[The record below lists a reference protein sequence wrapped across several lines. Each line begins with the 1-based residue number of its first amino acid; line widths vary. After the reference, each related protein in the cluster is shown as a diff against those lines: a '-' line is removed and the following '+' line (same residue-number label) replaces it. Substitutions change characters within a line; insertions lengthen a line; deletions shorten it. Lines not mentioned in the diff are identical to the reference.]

1 MTHNVDELLRCFK
14 IEDNR
19 IQRGVKEEDFLV
31 YFINHYLYPNL
42 EKIIPFYSYKPIN
55 NDKIL
60 VFIHIPKTAGLSLY
74 NIFLHVFGKEKLSPF
89 LQSLLIMPFYLPFKY
104 EVLWGHF
111 LFDHVQ
117 YLPVKE
123 KIIISFVRDPVQR
136 LWSVYNFWKN
146 FKSNSPLDRDF
157 IVLQSKEKLPES
169 FFTNPRIMN
178 QLKDA
183 MLIRLCGFSTYLN
196 IKTKLKE
203 DKIDQVREMIRNHI
217 QKNFIFIGIQ
227 ERFEESV
234 KKMFEKLGLE
244 IRLPDNILKTRV
256 NVSKKESIPNE
267 IIKIL
272 EDLTYLD
279 RILYDEVINLFHGD

>member
-14 IEDNR
+14 IKDNT

-42 EKIIPFYSYKPIN
+42 EKIITFFSYKPIN
-55 NDKIL
+55 KDKIL
-60 VFIHIPKTAGLSLY
+60 VFIHIPKTAGISLY

-111 LFDHVQ
+111 LFDHLQ

-123 KIIISFVRDPVQR
+123 KIIMSFVRDPVQR
-136 LWSVYNFWKN
+136 LWSNYNFLKN
-146 FKSNSPLDRDF
+146 FKSNSPLERDF
-157 IVLQSKEKLPES
+157 AALLSKEKSPES

-178 QLKDA
+178 QMKDA

-217 QKNFIFIGIQ
+217 
-227 ERFEESV
+227 
-234 KKMFEKLGLE
+234 
-244 IRLPDNILKTRV
+244 
-256 NVSKKESIPNE
+256 
-267 IIKIL
+267 
-272 EDLTYLD
+272 
-279 RILYDEVINLFHGD
+279 

>member
-1 MTHNVDELLRCFK
+1 
-14 IEDNR
+14 
-19 IQRGVKEEDFLV
+19 
-31 YFINHYLYPNL
+31 
-42 EKIIPFYSYKPIN
+42 
-55 NDKIL
+55 
-60 VFIHIPKTAGLSLY
+60 
-74 NIFLHVFGKEKLSPF
+74 
-89 LQSLLIMPFYLPFKY
+89 
-104 EVLWGHF
+104 
-111 LFDHVQ
+111 
-117 YLPVKE
+117 
-123 KIIISFVRDPVQR
+123 
-136 LWSVYNFWKN
+136 
-146 FKSNSPLDRDF
+146 
-157 IVLQSKEKLPES
+157 
-169 FFTNPRIMN
+169 
-178 QLKDA
+178 

-256 NVSKKESIPNE
+256 NVSKKEPIPNE

-272 EDLTYLD
+272 EDVTYLD